1 MLALRS
7 AVKMTLTQERY
18 VNRPAGYERN
28 PNGFISSQ
36 NILNLVR
43 TTLLERKRLVS

>member
-1 MLALRS
+1 MRAQVGSKDDTHARTICKPS
-7 AVKMTLTQERY
+7 
-18 VNRPAGYERN
+18 ERN

-43 TTLLERKRLVS
+43 TTLLERKCLVS